1 MSDDEDEDE
10 DGGALLTEND
20 LTDIDDASHSE
31 SDWEPDFNPT
41 ELGGASES
49 GAESEAEPK
58 RRKME

>member
-1 MSDDEDEDE
+1 MSEEEDEE
-10 DGGALLTEND
+10 GGALVNEND
-20 LTDIDDASHSE
+20 ITDIDDCSHSE

-41 ELGGASES
+41 EVAIASES